1 MMEYNQLFGYKFVYC
16 RAYSTITLTS
26 NILSIVLYNCINI
39 IIFVEC
45 SRQNVYILKYKN
57 SIKIL
62 CGEKLIKRE
71 LYLNQIE
78 RMIDKEPV
86 KIITGVRR
94 SGKTYLLKS
103 IQEELENRGIKKENI
118 FLISF
123 ESMKYNKIENFKQL
137 DECIMKLT
145 ENTKGKVYLLF
156 DEIQNV
162 ENWEKSINACR
173 VDLDCDI
180 YITGSNSE
188 LLSGE
193 MATLIS
199 GRYYQINIYPFSF
212 AEFIQYK
219 KEIEKTDTSDLEE
232 LFKEYVE
239 YGGMPPIQQVA
250 AQDKYSY
257 LSDIYNT
264 ILLKDIVTRHNIRN
278 TDMLNRILD
287 YVIMNLGK
295 KFSAGNIANY
305 IKHERRKISKDTILD
320 YLLYSKNAC
329 FIHQAQ
335 REDIKGKKVLK
346 HNEKYFLVDHGFY
359 QAKYGEIENMGSI
372 LENIVYIELL
382 RRGYDVKI
390 GRINEKE
397 IDFVCTR
404 DKEKIYIQV
413 TYQLESDK
421 TIERE
426 FSGLAK
432 INDNFDKYVLSMD
445 KMDFSGSGLK
455 HRNIIDFLTSDYI

>member
-1 MMEYNQLFGYKFVYC
+1 M
-16 RAYSTITLTS
+16 
-26 NILSIVLYNCINI
+26 
-39 IIFVEC
+39 
-45 SRQNVYILKYKN
+45 
-57 SIKIL
+57 
-62 CGEKLIKRE
+62 IKRE
-71 LYLNQIE
+71 LYLNQI
-78 RMIDKEPV
+78 RRLIDKDPI

-103 IQEELENRGIKKENI
+103 TQEELKNRGISAENI

-123 ESMKYNKIENFKQL
+123 ESMKYNKIENFNQL
-137 DECIMKLT
+137 DEYIIDLT
-145 ENTKGKVYLLF
+145 KNVKGKIYLLF

-162 ENWEKSINACR
+162 ENWEKSINAYR

-212 AEFIQYK
+212 VEFLQYK
-219 KEIEKTDTSDLEE
+219 NEMEKTEDYNLEDA
-232 LFKEYVE
+232 FKEYIE

-250 AQDKYSY
+250 AEDKYSY
-257 LSDIYNT
+257 LGDIYNT

-278 TDMLNRILD
+278 TDMLNRILN
-287 YVIMNLGK
+287 YVIMNIGK
-295 KFSAGNIANY
+295 NFSATNIAKY
-305 IKHERRKISKDTILD
+305 MKHEKRRISKDTILD

-329 FIHQAQ
+329 FIHQAP
-335 REDIKGKKVLK
+335 REDIKGKKVLQ

-359 QAKYGEIENMGSI
+359 QAKYGDIENIGSV

-390 GRINEKE
+390 GIINDKE
-397 IDFVCTR
+397 IDFICKK

-413 TYQLESDK
+413 TYLLKGDE

-426 FSGLAK
+426 FSGLSQ

-445 KMDFSGSGLK
+445 KLDFSGNGIK
-455 HRNIIDFLTSDYI
+455 HRNIIDFLTSDYV

>member
-1 MMEYNQLFGYKFVYC
+1 M
-16 RAYSTITLTS
+16 
-26 NILSIVLYNCINI
+26 
-39 IIFVEC
+39 
-45 SRQNVYILKYKN
+45 
-57 SIKIL
+57 
-62 CGEKLIKRE
+62 IKRE
-71 LYLNQIE
+71 LYLNQI
-78 RMIDKEPV
+78 RRLIDKDPI

-103 IQEELENRGIKKENI
+103 TQEELKNRGISAENI

-137 DECIMKLT
+137 DEYIIDLT
-145 ENTKGKVYLLF
+145 KNVKGKIYLLF

-162 ENWEKSINACR
+162 ENWEKSINAYR

-212 AEFIQYK
+212 VEFLQYK
-219 KEIEKTDTSDLEE
+219 NEMEKTEDYNLEDA
-232 LFKEYVE
+232 FKEYIE

-250 AQDKYSY
+250 AEDKYSY
-257 LSDIYNT
+257 LGDIYNT

-278 TDMLNRILD
+278 TDMLNRILN
-287 YVIMNLGK
+287 YVIMNIGK
-295 KFSAGNIANY
+295 NFSATNIAKY
-305 IKHERRKISKDTILD
+305 MKHEKRRISKDTILD

-329 FIHQAQ
+329 FIHQAP
-335 REDIKGKKVLK
+335 REDIKGKKVLQ

-359 QAKYGEIENMGSI
+359 QAKYGDIENIGSV

-390 GRINEKE
+390 GIINNKE
-397 IDFVCTR
+397 IDFICKK

-413 TYQLESDK
+413 TYLLKGDE

-426 FSGLAK
+426 FSGLSQ

-445 KMDFSGSGLK
+445 KLDFSGNGIK
-455 HRNIIDFLTSDYI
+455 HRNIIDFLTSDYV

>member
-1 MMEYNQLFGYKFVYC
+1 M
-16 RAYSTITLTS
+16 
-26 NILSIVLYNCINI
+26 
-39 IIFVEC
+39 
-45 SRQNVYILKYKN
+45 
-57 SIKIL
+57 
-62 CGEKLIKRE
+62 IKRE
-71 LYLNQIE
+71 LYLNQIK
-78 RMIDKEPV
+78 RLIDKEPI

-103 IQEELENRGIKKENI
+103 IQEELKKRGVNEENI

-123 ESMKYNKIENFKQL
+123 ESFKYQNIGNFKEL
-137 DECIMKLT
+137 NECILNLT
-145 ENTKGKVYLLF
+145 RTTEGKIYLLF

-199 GRYYQINIYPFSF
+199 GRYFHINIYPFSF
-212 AEFIQYK
+212 REFIQYK
-219 KEIEKTDTSDLEE
+219 KEIEKTDINDMDE

-250 AQDKYSY
+250 PEDKYPY
-257 LSDIYNT
+257 LGDLFNT
-264 ILLKDIVTRHNIRN
+264 ILIKDIITRHNIRD

-287 YVIMNLGK
+287 YVIMNFGK
-295 KFSAGNIANY
+295 NFSAANISKY
-305 IKHERRKISKDTILD
+305 MKHERRKISKDTILN

-329 FIHQAQ
+329 FIYKAP

-346 HNEKYFLVDHGFY
+346 HREKYFLVDHGFY
-359 QAKYGEIENMGSI
+359 QAKYNEIENMGSI

-390 GRINEKE
+390 GMINKKE
-397 IDFVCTR
+397 IDFVCR
-404 DKEKIYIQV
+404 KGKEKIYIQV
-413 TYQLESDK
+413 TNKLENDK
-421 TIERE
+421 TIDRE

-432 INDNFDKYVLSMD
+432 IDDNFDKYVLSMD
-445 KMDFSGSGLK
+445 KLDFSGNGLK
-455 HRNIIDFLTSDYI
+455 HRNIIDFLLSDYI

>member
-1 MMEYNQLFGYKFVYC
+1 M
-16 RAYSTITLTS
+16 
-26 NILSIVLYNCINI
+26 
-39 IIFVEC
+39 
-45 SRQNVYILKYKN
+45 
-57 SIKIL
+57 
-62 CGEKLIKRE
+62 IKRE
-71 LYLNQIE
+71 LYLNQI
-78 RMIDKEPV
+78 RRLIDKDPI

-103 IQEELENRGIKKENI
+103 IQEELKNRGISAENI

-137 DECIMKLT
+137 DEYIIDLT
-145 ENTKGKVYLLF
+145 KNVKGKIYFLF

-162 ENWEKSINACR
+162 ENWEKSINAYR

-212 AEFIQYK
+212 VEFLQYK
-219 KEIEKTDTSDLEE
+219 NEMEKTEDYNLEDA
-232 LFKEYVE
+232 FKEYIE

-250 AQDKYSY
+250 AEDKYSY
-257 LSDIYNT
+257 LGDIYNT

-278 TDMLNRILD
+278 TDMLNRILN
-287 YVIMNLGK
+287 YVIMNIGK
-295 KFSAGNIANY
+295 NFSATNIAKY
-305 IKHERRKISKDTILD
+305 MKHEKRRIAKDTILD

-329 FIHQAQ
+329 FIHQAP
-335 REDIKGKKVLK
+335 REDIKGKKVLQ

-359 QAKYGEIENMGSI
+359 QAKYGDIENIGSV

-390 GRINEKE
+390 GIINDKE
-397 IDFVCTR
+397 IDFICKK

-413 TYQLESDK
+413 TYLLKGDE

-426 FSGLAK
+426 FSGLSQ

-445 KMDFSGSGLK
+445 KLDFSGNGIK
-455 HRNIIDFLTSDYI
+455 HRNIIDFLTSDYV

>member
-1 MMEYNQLFGYKFVYC
+1 M
-16 RAYSTITLTS
+16 
-26 NILSIVLYNCINI
+26 
-39 IIFVEC
+39 
-45 SRQNVYILKYKN
+45 
-57 SIKIL
+57 
-62 CGEKLIKRE
+62 IKRE
-71 LYLNQIE
+71 LYLNQI
-78 RMIDKEPV
+78 RRLIDKDPI

-103 IQEELENRGIKKENI
+103 IQEELEKRGISDENI

-123 ESMKYNKIENFKQL
+123 ESMKYNKIENFNQL
-137 DECIMKLT
+137 DECIIDLT
-145 ENTKGKVYLLF
+145 KNVKGKIYLLF
-156 DEIQNV
+156 DEIQNIK
-162 ENWEKSINACR
+162 NWEKSINAYR
-173 VDLDCDI
+173 VDLNCDI

-212 AEFIQYK
+212 VEFIQYK
-219 KEIEKTDTSDLEE
+219 KEIEKTDVNNIEDL
-232 LFKEYVE
+232 FIEYVE

-250 AQDKYSY
+250 AEDKLSY
-257 LSDIYNT
+257 LGDIYNT

-278 TDMLNRILD
+278 TDMLNRILN
-287 YVIMNLGK
+287 YVILNIGK
-295 KFSAGNIANY
+295 NFSATNIAKY
-305 IKHERRKISKDTILD
+305 MKHERRKISKDTILD

-329 FIHQAQ
+329 FIHQAP
-335 REDIKGKKVLK
+335 REDIKGKRVLQ

-359 QAKYGEIENMGSI
+359 QEKYGDIENMGSI

-382 RRGYDVKI
+382 RRGYTVKI
-390 GRINEKE
+390 GIINEKE
-397 IDFVCTR
+397 IDFVCTK

-413 TYQLESDK
+413 TYQLKNDE
-421 TIERE
+421 TIKRE
-426 FSGLAK
+426 FSGLAQ

-445 KMDFSGSGLK
+445 KLDFSRNGLK

>member
-1 MMEYNQLFGYKFVYC
+1 MM
-16 RAYSTITLTS
+16 
-26 NILSIVLYNCINI
+26 
-39 IIFVEC
+39 
-45 SRQNVYILKYKN
+45 
-57 SIKIL
+57 
-62 CGEKLIKRE
+62 IKRE
-71 LYLNQIE
+71 LYLSQIE
-78 RMIDKEPV
+78 RLIDKEPI
-86 KIITGVRR
+86 KILVGVRR
-94 SGKTYLLKS
+94 SGKTFLLKS
-103 IQEELENRGIKKENI
+103 IEEELKSRGINEENI

-123 ESMKYNKIENFKQL
+123 ESMKYNGIEDFRQL
-137 DECIMKLT
+137 DELIIGLA
-145 ENTKGKVYLLF
+145 ENTKGKIYLLF

-162 ENWEKSINACR
+162 KNWEKSINACR

-199 GRYYQINIYPFSF
+199 GRYYQINVYPFSF

-219 KEIEKTDTSDLEE
+219 KEMEKTDISDLEE

-250 AQDKYSY
+250 VEDKYSY

-264 ILLKDIVTRHNIRN
+264 ILLKDIITRHNIRN
-278 TDMLNRILD
+278 SDMLNRILG
-287 YVIMNLGK
+287 YAIMNIGK
-295 KFSAGNIANY
+295 NFSAGSIVKY
-305 IKHERRKISKDTILD
+305 MKHEGRKITKDTILD

-329 FIHQAQ
+329 FIYQSQ

-359 QAKYGEIENMGSI
+359 QAKFGEIENMGSI

-382 RRGYDVKI
+382 RRGYDVRI
-390 GRINEKE
+390 GIINEKE
-397 IDFVCTR
+397 IDFVCTKG
-404 DKEKIYIQV
+404 KEKIYIQV
-413 TYQLESDK
+413 TYKLENDK

-426 FSGLAK
+426 FSALAK

-445 KMDFSGSGLK
+445 KLDFSGSGLK

>member
-1 MMEYNQLFGYKFVYC
+1 M
-16 RAYSTITLTS
+16 
-26 NILSIVLYNCINI
+26 
-39 IIFVEC
+39 
-45 SRQNVYILKYKN
+45 
-57 SIKIL
+57 
-62 CGEKLIKRE
+62 IKRE
-71 LYLNQIE
+71 LYLNQIG
-78 RMIDKEPV
+78 RLIDKDPI

-103 IQEELENRGIKKENI
+103 IQEELKSRGVADENI

-123 ESMKYNKIENFKQL
+123 ESMKYNKIENFNQL
-137 DECIMKLT
+137 DECIIDLTKNTNGKL
-145 ENTKGKVYLLF
+145 YLLF

-162 ENWEKSINACR
+162 KNWEKSINAYR
-173 VDLDCDI
+173 VDFNCDI

-212 AEFIQYK
+212 VEFVQYK
-219 KEIEKTDTSDLEE
+219 KEIEKNDVSNLEE
-232 LFKEYVE
+232 LFNEYVE

-250 AQDKYSY
+250 TQDKYSY
-257 LSDIYNT
+257 LGDIYNT
-264 ILLKDIVTRHNIRN
+264 ILLKDIIARHNIRN
-278 TDMLNRILD
+278 TDMLNHILD

-295 KFSAGNIANY
+295 NFSATNIAKY
-305 IKHERRKISKDTILD
+305 MKHEGRKISKDTILN

-329 FIHQAQ
+329 FIHQAP
-335 REDIKGKKVLK
+335 REDIKGKKVLQ
-346 HNEKYFLVDHGFY
+346 HNEKYFLVDHSFY
-359 QAKYGEIENMGSI
+359 QVKYGDIENIGSI

-382 RRGYDVKI
+382 RRGYDVKVGI
-390 GRINEKE
+390 INEKE
-397 IDFVCTR
+397 IDFVCTK

-413 TYQLESDK
+413 SYQLNNDE

-426 FSGLAK
+426 FSGLAQ

-445 KMDFSGSGLK
+445 KLDFSRNGLK
-455 HRNIIDFLTSDYI
+455 HRNIIDFLISDYI

>member
-1 MMEYNQLFGYKFVYC
+1 M
-16 RAYSTITLTS
+16 
-26 NILSIVLYNCINI
+26 
-39 IIFVEC
+39 
-45 SRQNVYILKYKN
+45 
-57 SIKIL
+57 
-62 CGEKLIKRE
+62 IKRE
-71 LYLNQIE
+71 LYLNQIG
-78 RMIDKEPV
+78 RLIDKDPI

-103 IQEELENRGIKKENI
+103 IQEELKSRGVADENI

-123 ESMKYNKIENFKQL
+123 ESMKYNKIENFSQL
-137 DECIMKLT
+137 DECIIDLTKNTNGKL
-145 ENTKGKVYLLF
+145 YLLF

-162 ENWEKSINACR
+162 KNWEKSINAYR
-173 VDLDCDI
+173 VDFNCDI

-212 AEFIQYK
+212 VEFVQYK
-219 KEIEKTDTSDLEE
+219 KEIEKNDVSNLEE
-232 LFKEYVE
+232 LFNEYVE

-250 AQDKYSY
+250 TQDKYSY
-257 LSDIYNT
+257 LGDIYNT
-264 ILLKDIVTRHNIRN
+264 ILLKDIIARHNIRN
-278 TDMLNRILD
+278 TDMLNHILD

-295 KFSAGNIANY
+295 NFSATNIAKY
-305 IKHERRKISKDTILD
+305 MKHEGRKISKDTILN

-329 FIHQAQ
+329 FIHQAP
-335 REDIKGKKVLK
+335 REDIKGKKVLQ
-346 HNEKYFLVDHGFY
+346 HNEKYFLVDHSFY
-359 QAKYGEIENMGSI
+359 QVKYGDIENIGSI

-382 RRGYDVKI
+382 RRGYDVKVGI
-390 GRINEKE
+390 INEKE
-397 IDFVCTR
+397 IDFVCTK

-413 TYQLESDK
+413 SYQLNNDE

-426 FSGLAK
+426 FSGLAQ

-445 KMDFSGSGLK
+445 KLDFSRNGLK
-455 HRNIIDFLTSDYI
+455 HRNIIDFLISDYI

>member
-1 MMEYNQLFGYKFVYC
+1 MV
-16 RAYSTITLTS
+16 
-26 NILSIVLYNCINI
+26 
-39 IIFVEC
+39 
-45 SRQNVYILKYKN
+45 
-57 SIKIL
+57 L
-62 CGEKLIKRE
+62 CGEKMIKRD
-71 LYLNQIE
+71 LYLNQIK
-78 RMIDKEPV
+78 RLIDKEPI

-103 IQEELENRGIKKENI
+103 IREELENRGIKEENI

-137 DECIMKLT
+137 DECIINLT
-145 ENTKGKVYLLF
+145 ENIKDKVYLLF

-162 ENWEKSINACR
+162 KNWEKSINACR

-219 KEIEKTDTSDLEE
+219 KEIEKTATNDLEE
-232 LFKEYVE
+232 LFREYVE
-239 YGGMPPIQQVA
+239 YGGMPPIQQVTK
-250 AQDKYSY
+250 QDKYSY

-295 KFSAGNIANY
+295 NFSAGNITKY
-305 IKHERRKISKDTILD
+305 LKHERRKISKDTILD

-329 FIHQAQ
+329 FIHQAP
-335 REDIKGKKVLK
+335 RVDIKGKKVLQ

-390 GRINEKE
+390 GIINNKE

-413 TYQLESDK
+413 TYLLESDS

-455 HRNIIDFLTSDYI
+455 HRNIIDFLISDYI

>member
-1 MMEYNQLFGYKFVYC
+1 M
-16 RAYSTITLTS
+16 
-26 NILSIVLYNCINI
+26 
-39 IIFVEC
+39 
-45 SRQNVYILKYKN
+45 
-57 SIKIL
+57 
-62 CGEKLIKRE
+62 IKRE
-71 LYLNQIE
+71 LYLNQI
-78 RMIDKEPV
+78 RRLIDKEPI

-103 IQEELENRGIKKENI
+103 ICEELKNRGVNDENI

-123 ESMKYNKIENFKQL
+123 ESMKYNKIENFEEL
-137 DECIMKLT
+137 DDCIINLT
-145 ENTKGKVYLLF
+145 KNAKSKIYLLF

-162 ENWEKSINACR
+162 KNWEKSINAYR

-199 GRYYQINIYPFSF
+199 GRYYRINIYPFSF
-212 AEFIQYK
+212 TEFIQYK
-219 KEIEKTDTSDLEE
+219 KEIEKTDITNLNK
-232 LFKEYVE
+232 LFKEYVK
-239 YGGMPPIQQVA
+239 YGGMPPIQQIA
-250 AQDKYSY
+250 TEDKYSY
-257 LSDIYNT
+257 LGDIYNT
-264 ILLKDIVTRHNIRN
+264 ILLKDIITRHNIRN
-278 TDMLNRILD
+278 TDMLNRIHD
-287 YVIMNLGK
+287 YVMINMGK
-295 KFSAGNIANY
+295 NFSATNIAKY
-305 IKHERRKISKDTILD
+305 MKHSGRKISTDTILD

-329 FIHQAQ
+329 FIYKAQ
-335 REDIKGKKVLK
+335 REDLKGKKVLL

-359 QAKYGEIENMGSI
+359 QAKYGDIENMGSL

-382 RRGYDVKI
+382 RRGYEVKI
-390 GRINEKE
+390 GIINGKE
-397 IDFVCTR
+397 IDFVCTK

-413 TYQLESDK
+413 TYILSNDE

-445 KMDFSGSGLK
+445 NLDFSRNGLK
-455 HRNIIDFLTSDYI
+455 HRNIIDFLISDYI

>member
-1 MMEYNQLFGYKFVYC
+1 M
-16 RAYSTITLTS
+16 
-26 NILSIVLYNCINI
+26 
-39 IIFVEC
+39 
-45 SRQNVYILKYKN
+45 
-57 SIKIL
+57 
-62 CGEKLIKRE
+62 IKRE

-78 RMIDKEPV
+78 RLIDKEPI

-103 IQEELENRGIKKENI
+103 IQKELKSRGIKEENI
-118 FLISF
+118 FMISF

-137 DECIMKLT
+137 DECIINLT
-145 ENTKGKVYLLF
+145 ENITGKVYLLF

-162 ENWEKSINACR
+162 ENWEKSINAYR
-173 VDLDCDI
+173 VDFDCDI

-188 LLSGE
+188 MLSGE

-199 GRYYQINIYPFSF
+199 GRYYQIKIYPFSF

-219 KEIEKTDTSDLEE
+219 KEIENKDTSDLDV

-250 AQDKYSY
+250 TQDKYSY

-264 ILLKDIVTRHNIRN
+264 ILLKDIIARHNIRN

-287 YVIMNLGK
+287 YVIMNIGK
-295 KFSAGNIANY
+295 NFSAGNIAKY
-305 IKHERRKISKDTILD
+305 MKHERRNISKDTILN

-329 FIHQAQ
+329 FILPAR
-335 REDIKGKKVLK
+335 REDIKGKKVLQ

-359 QAKYGEIENMGSI
+359 QAKYGEIENIGSV

-390 GRINEKE
+390 GIINEKE
-397 IDFVCTR
+397 IDFVCHKN
-404 DKEKIYIQV
+404 KEKIYIQV
-413 TYQLESDK
+413 TYQLENDE

-445 KMDFSGSGLK
+445 KLDFSGNGLK
-455 HRNIIDFLTSDYI
+455 HRNIIDFLISDYI

>member
-1 MMEYNQLFGYKFVYC
+1 M
-16 RAYSTITLTS
+16 
-26 NILSIVLYNCINI
+26 
-39 IIFVEC
+39 
-45 SRQNVYILKYKN
+45 
-57 SIKIL
+57 
-62 CGEKLIKRE
+62 IKRE

-78 RMIDKEPV
+78 RLIDKEPI

-103 IQEELENRGIKKENI
+103 IQKELKSRGIKEENI
-118 FLISF
+118 FMISF

-137 DECIMKLT
+137 DECIINLT
-145 ENTKGKVYLLF
+145 ENITGKVYLLF

-162 ENWEKSINACR
+162 ENWEKSINAYR
-173 VDLDCDI
+173 VDFDCDI

-188 LLSGE
+188 MLSGE

-199 GRYYQINIYPFSF
+199 GRYYQIKIYPFSF

-219 KEIEKTDTSDLEE
+219 KEIENKDTSDLDV

-250 AQDKYSY
+250 TQDKYSY

-264 ILLKDIVTRHNIRN
+264 ILLKDIIARHNIRN

-287 YVIMNLGK
+287 YVIMNIGK
-295 KFSAGNIANY
+295 NFSAGNIAKY
-305 IKHERRKISKDTILD
+305 MKHERRNISKDTILD

-329 FIHQAQ
+329 FILPAR
-335 REDIKGKKVLK
+335 REDIKGKKVLQ
-346 HNEKYFLVDHGFY
+346 HNKKYFLVDHGFY
-359 QAKYGEIENMGSI
+359 QAKYGEIENIGSV
-372 LENIVYIELL
+372 LENIIYIELL

-390 GRINEKE
+390 GIINEKE
-397 IDFVCTR
+397 IDFVCHK

-413 TYQLESDK
+413 TYQLENDE

-445 KMDFSGSGLK
+445 KLDFSGNGLK
-455 HRNIIDFLTSDYI
+455 HRNIIDFLISDYI

>member
-1 MMEYNQLFGYKFVYC
+1 M
-16 RAYSTITLTS
+16 
-26 NILSIVLYNCINI
+26 
-39 IIFVEC
+39 
-45 SRQNVYILKYKN
+45 
-57 SIKIL
+57 
-62 CGEKLIKRE
+62 IKRE
-71 LYLNQIE
+71 LYLNQI
-78 RMIDKEPV
+78 RRLIDKDPI

-103 IQEELENRGIKKENI
+103 TQEELKNRGISAENI

-137 DECIMKLT
+137 DEYIIDLT
-145 ENTKGKVYLLF
+145 KNVKGKIYLLF

-162 ENWEKSINACR
+162 ENWEKSINAYR

-212 AEFIQYK
+212 VEFLQYK
-219 KEIEKTDTSDLEE
+219 NEMEKTEDYNLEDA
-232 LFKEYVE
+232 FKEYIE

-250 AQDKYSY
+250 AEDKYSY
-257 LSDIYNT
+257 LGDIYNT

-278 TDMLNRILD
+278 TDMLNRILN
-287 YVIMNLGK
+287 YVIMNIGK
-295 KFSAGNIANY
+295 NFSATNIAKY
-305 IKHERRKISKDTILD
+305 MKHEKRRISKDTILD

-329 FIHQAQ
+329 FIHQAP
-335 REDIKGKKVLK
+335 REDIKGKKVLQ

-359 QAKYGEIENMGSI
+359 QAKYGDIENIGSV

-390 GRINEKE
+390 GIINDKE
-397 IDFVCTR
+397 IDFICKK

-413 TYQLESDK
+413 TYLLKGDE

-426 FSGLAK
+426 FSGLSQ

-445 KMDFSGSGLK
+445 KLDFSGNGIK
-455 HRNIIDFLTSDYI
+455 HRNIIDFLTSDYV

>member
-1 MMEYNQLFGYKFVYC
+1 M
-16 RAYSTITLTS
+16 
-26 NILSIVLYNCINI
+26 
-39 IIFVEC
+39 
-45 SRQNVYILKYKN
+45 
-57 SIKIL
+57 
-62 CGEKLIKRE
+62 IKRE
-71 LYLNQIE
+71 LYLNQI
-78 RMIDKEPV
+78 RRLIDKDPI

-103 IQEELENRGIKKENI
+103 IQEELKNRGISAENI

-123 ESMKYNKIENFKQL
+123 ESMKYNKIENFNQL
-137 DECIMKLT
+137 DEYIIDLT
-145 ENTKGKVYLLF
+145 KNVKGKIYLLF

-162 ENWEKSINACR
+162 ENWEKSINAYR

-212 AEFIQYK
+212 VEFLQYK
-219 KEIEKTDTSDLEE
+219 NEMEKTEDYNLEDA
-232 LFKEYVE
+232 FKEYIE
-239 YGGMPPIQQVA
+239 YGGMPPIQQVTA
-250 AQDKYSY
+250 EDKYSY
-257 LSDIYNT
+257 LGDIYNT

-278 TDMLNRILD
+278 TDMLNRILN
-287 YVIMNLGK
+287 YVIMNIGK
-295 KFSAGNIANY
+295 NFSATNIAKY
-305 IKHERRKISKDTILD
+305 MKHEKRRISKDTILD

-329 FIHQAQ
+329 FIHQAP
-335 REDIKGKKVLK
+335 REDIKGKKVLQ

-359 QAKYGEIENMGSI
+359 QAKYGDIENIGSI

-390 GRINEKE
+390 GIINDKE
-397 IDFVCTR
+397 IDFICKK

-413 TYQLESDK
+413 TYQLKGDE

-426 FSGLAK
+426 FSGLSQ

-445 KMDFSGSGLK
+445 KLDFSGNGIK
-455 HRNIIDFLTSDYI
+455 HRNIIDFLTSDYV

>member
-1 MMEYNQLFGYKFVYC
+1 M
-16 RAYSTITLTS
+16 
-26 NILSIVLYNCINI
+26 
-39 IIFVEC
+39 
-45 SRQNVYILKYKN
+45 
-57 SIKIL
+57 
-62 CGEKLIKRE
+62 IKRE
-71 LYLNQIE
+71 LYLNQIG
-78 RMIDKEPV
+78 RLIDKDPI

-103 IQEELENRGIKKENI
+103 IQEELKSRGVADENI

-123 ESMKYNKIENFKQL
+123 ESMKYNKIENFNQL
-137 DECIMKLT
+137 DECIIDLTKNTNGKL
-145 ENTKGKVYLLF
+145 YLLF

-162 ENWEKSINACR
+162 KNWEKSINAYR
-173 VDLDCDI
+173 VDFNCDI

-212 AEFIQYK
+212 VEFVQYK
-219 KEIEKTDTSDLEE
+219 KEIEKNDVSNLEE
-232 LFKEYVE
+232 LFNEYVE

-250 AQDKYSY
+250 TQDKYSY
-257 LSDIYNT
+257 LGDIYNT
-264 ILLKDIVTRHNIRN
+264 ILLKEIIARHNIRN

-295 KFSAGNIANY
+295 NFSATNIAKY
-305 IKHERRKISKDTILD
+305 MKHEGRKISKDTILD

-329 FIHQAQ
+329 FIHQAP
-335 REDIKGKKVLK
+335 REDIKGKKVLQ
-346 HNEKYFLVDHGFY
+346 HNEKYFLVDHSFY
-359 QAKYGEIENMGSI
+359 QVKYGDIENIGSI

-382 RRGYDVKI
+382 RRGYDVKVGI
-390 GRINEKE
+390 INEKE
-397 IDFVCTR
+397 IDFVCTK

-413 TYQLESDK
+413 SYQLNNDE

-426 FSGLAK
+426 FSGLAQ

-445 KMDFSGSGLK
+445 KLDFSRNGLK
-455 HRNIIDFLTSDYI
+455 HRNIIDFLISDYI

>member
-1 MMEYNQLFGYKFVYC
+1 M
-16 RAYSTITLTS
+16 
-26 NILSIVLYNCINI
+26 
-39 IIFVEC
+39 
-45 SRQNVYILKYKN
+45 
-57 SIKIL
+57 
-62 CGEKLIKRE
+62 IKRE
-71 LYLNQIE
+71 LYLNQIK
-78 RMIDKEPV
+78 RLIDKGPI

-103 IQEELENRGIKKENI
+103 IHDELENRGIKKENI

-137 DECIMKLT
+137 DECIINLT
-145 ENTKGKVYLLF
+145 KNAKGKVYLLF

-219 KEIEKTDTSDLEE
+219 KEIEKIDTTDLEK

-250 AQDKYSY
+250 VQDKYSY
-257 LSDIYNT
+257 LGDIYNT

-278 TDMLNRILD
+278 SDMLNRILD

-295 KFSAGNIANY
+295 NFSAGNIVKY
-305 IKHERRKISKDTILD
+305 MKHERRKISKDTILD

-329 FIHQAQ
+329 FIHQVP
-335 REDIKGKKVLK
+335 REDIKGKKVLQ

-359 QAKYGEIENMGSI
+359 QAKYGEIENIGSI

-382 RRGYDVKI
+382 RRRYDVKI
-390 GRINEKE
+390 GMINEKE

-404 DKEKIYIQV
+404 DKEKLYIQV
-413 TYQLESDK
+413 TYQLENDN

-445 KMDFSGSGLK
+445 KIDFSGSGLK

>member
-1 MMEYNQLFGYKFVYC
+1 M
-16 RAYSTITLTS
+16 
-26 NILSIVLYNCINI
+26 
-39 IIFVEC
+39 
-45 SRQNVYILKYKN
+45 
-57 SIKIL
+57 
-62 CGEKLIKRE
+62 IKRE

-78 RMIDKEPV
+78 RMIDKDPI

-137 DECIMKLT
+137 DECIMNLT

-295 KFSAGNIANY
+295 NFSAGNIEKY
-305 IKHERRKISKDTILD
+305 MKHERRKISKDTILD

-335 REDIKGKKVLK
+335 REDIKGKKVLQ

-390 GRINEKE
+390 GMINDKE

>member
-1 MMEYNQLFGYKFVYC
+1 M
-16 RAYSTITLTS
+16 
-26 NILSIVLYNCINI
+26 
-39 IIFVEC
+39 
-45 SRQNVYILKYKN
+45 
-57 SIKIL
+57 
-62 CGEKLIKRE
+62 IKRE

-78 RMIDKEPV
+78 RLIDKEPI

-103 IQEELENRGIKKENI
+103 IQKELKSRGIKEENI
-118 FLISF
+118 FMISF

-137 DECIMKLT
+137 DECIINLT
-145 ENTKGKVYLLF
+145 ENITGKVYLLF

-162 ENWEKSINACR
+162 ENWEKSINAYR
-173 VDLDCDI
+173 VDFDCDI

-188 LLSGE
+188 MLSGE

-199 GRYYQINIYPFSF
+199 GRYYQIKIYPFSF

-219 KEIEKTDTSDLEE
+219 KEIENKDTSDLDV

-250 AQDKYSY
+250 TQDKYSY

-264 ILLKDIVTRHNIRN
+264 ILLKDIIARHNIRN

-287 YVIMNLGK
+287 YVIMNIGK
-295 KFSAGNIANY
+295 NFSAGNIAKY
-305 IKHERRKISKDTILD
+305 MKHERRNISKDTILD

-329 FIHQAQ
+329 FILPAR
-335 REDIKGKKVLK
+335 REDIKGKKVLQ

-359 QAKYGEIENMGSI
+359 QAKYGEIENIGSI

-390 GRINEKE
+390 GIINEKE
-397 IDFVCTR
+397 IDFVCHK

-413 TYQLESDK
+413 TYQLENDE

-445 KMDFSGSGLK
+445 KLDFSGNGLK
-455 HRNIIDFLTSDYI
+455 HRNIIDFLISDYI

>member
-1 MMEYNQLFGYKFVYC
+1 M
-16 RAYSTITLTS
+16 
-26 NILSIVLYNCINI
+26 
-39 IIFVEC
+39 
-45 SRQNVYILKYKN
+45 
-57 SIKIL
+57 
-62 CGEKLIKRE
+62 IKRE

-137 DECIMKLT
+137 DECIMNLT

-295 KFSAGNIANY
+295 NFSAGNIAKY
-305 IKHERRKISKDTILD
+305 IKRERRKISKDTILD

-329 FIHQAQ
+329 FIHQAP

-390 GRINEKE
+390 GMINEKE

-413 TYQLESDK
+413 TYQLENDN

-426 FSGLAK
+426 FSGLTK

>member
-1 MMEYNQLFGYKFVYC
+1 M
-16 RAYSTITLTS
+16 
-26 NILSIVLYNCINI
+26 
-39 IIFVEC
+39 
-45 SRQNVYILKYKN
+45 
-57 SIKIL
+57 
-62 CGEKLIKRE
+62 IKRE
-71 LYLNQIE
+71 IYLNQIE
-78 RMIDKEPV
+78 RLIDKEPI

-103 IQEELENRGIKKENI
+103 IQKELKNRGIKKENI

-137 DECIMKLT
+137 DECIINLT
-145 ENTKGKVYLLF
+145 ENTNGKVYLLF

-162 ENWEKSINACR
+162 EHWEKSINACR

-219 KEIEKTDTSDLEE
+219 KEMEKTDTTDLEK
-232 LFKEYVE
+232 LFNEYVE

-250 AQDKYSY
+250 VQDKYSY

-264 ILLKDIVTRHNIRN
+264 ILLKDIITRHNIRN

-295 KFSAGNIANY
+295 NFSAGNISKY
-305 IKHERRKISKDTILD
+305 MKHERRKISKDTILD

-329 FIHQAQ
+329 FIHQAP
-335 REDIKGKKVLK
+335 REDIKGKKVLR

-390 GRINEKE
+390 GIINDKE

>member
-1 MMEYNQLFGYKFVYC
+1 MV
-16 RAYSTITLTS
+16 
-26 NILSIVLYNCINI
+26 
-39 IIFVEC
+39 
-45 SRQNVYILKYKN
+45 
-57 SIKIL
+57 L
-62 CGEKLIKRE
+62 CGEKMIKRE
-71 LYLNQIE
+71 LYLNQIK
-78 RMIDKEPV
+78 RLIGKEPI

-103 IQEELENRGIKKENI
+103 IQDELENRGIKKENI

-137 DECIMKLT
+137 DECIINLT
-145 ENTKGKVYLLF
+145 KNTKGKVYLLF

-219 KEIEKTDTSDLEE
+219 KEIEKIDTTDLEK

-250 AQDKYSY
+250 VQDKYSY
-257 LSDIYNT
+257 LGDIYNT

-278 TDMLNRILD
+278 SDMLNRILD
-287 YVIMNLGK
+287 YVIMNIGK
-295 KFSAGNIANY
+295 NFSAGNIVKY
-305 IKHERRKISKDTILD
+305 MKHERRKISKDTILD

-329 FIHQAQ
+329 FIHKVP
-335 REDIKGKKVLK
+335 RENIKGKKVLQ

-359 QAKYGEIENMGSI
+359 QAKYGEIENIGSI

-390 GRINEKE
+390 GMINEKE

-404 DKEKIYIQV
+404 DKEKLYIQV
-413 TYQLESDK
+413 TYQLENDN

-445 KMDFSGSGLK
+445 KIDFSGSGLK